1 MAEETPVGA
10 TSDSPHPDPD
20 APGVTVTAPKPKPKP
35 RAKAK
40 AASKP
45 ADHEPTEAELIKA
58 EQNNAKAEQARLD
71 ALNSTGKVDYSSQP
85 AVLGQDPKSK
95 FPIGYTS
102 EHFAVVHS
110 DYFGNEL
117 VTINPR
123 GWVGEDALKISY
135 ANLKELIDLLGKL

>member
-1 MAEETPVGA
+1 MTEETPVGA
-10 TSDSPHPDPD
+10 TSDSPEPDTGSP
-20 APGVTVTAPKPKPKP
+20 VTTAPKPRA

-40 AASKP
+40 ATP
-45 ADHEPTEAELIKA
+45 QGNADHEPTEAELIKA
-58 EQNNAKAEQARLD
+58 EKNNAKAEQARLD
-71 ALNSTGKVDYSSQP
+71 AINSSGKINFSDQP

-95 FPIGYTS
+95 FPVGYTS

-123 GWVGEDALKISY
+123 GWVGPDALKINN
-135 ANLKELIDLLGKL
+135 ANLKELIDLLNKL